1 MLLLVA
7 ILWGSSYV
15 FAKLTVQAG
24 MHSGVI
30 NACRGTMCVIAGY
43 LIFHKKINQMTMK
56 DFKLGLVIGTIN
68 FLGYYLQ
75 TDALRYT
82 TPAKNA
88 FLTTLYVAIAPLLL
102 WLFWHERPRRKT
114 YFAVALAIMGMAIIT
129 NVANTGLQLNYGDIL
144 TVLSA
149 IFWALQLIFF
159 GKYAPQ
165 TSSPWVVIFMIG
177 VCQGTYGWITT
188 ALFERA
194 SLAHVHWIQALV
206 PLAILAIV
214 VTFLAQGMQ
223 ITAQGFTDATS
234 AGLLLM
240 LESFFASIMSVIMGY
255 DPLTPQLVWGG
266 IILLLANAIM
276 QVNLPAMPFLRRHSR
291 SLKWKM
297 RCPFFIT
304 DNAFFIYSYTA

>member
-15 FAKLTVQAG
+15 FDKLTIQAG

-43 LIFHKKINQMTMK
+43 IIFYKQINKMTWL
-56 DFKLGLVIGTIN
+56 DFKLGVLMGTIN
-68 FLGYYLQ
+68 FLGYFLQ

-88 FLTTLYVAIAPLLL
+88 FLTTLYVAIAPLIL
-102 WLFWHERPRRKT
+102 WLFWHERPQRKT
-114 YFAVALAIMGMAIIT
+114 YFAVALAIIGMAVIT
-129 NVANTGLQLNYGDIL
+129 NVANTELQLNFGDFL
-144 TVLSA
+144 TVVSA

-159 GKYAPQ
+159 GKYAPIV
-165 TSSPWVVIFMIG
+165 SSPWVVIFMIG
-177 VCQGTYGWITT
+177 LCQGTFGWITT
-188 ALFERA
+188 GLFERTN
-194 SLAHVHWIQALV
+194 LTQIHWVQALI

-223 ITAQGFTDATS
+223 ITAQQYTDATS

-240 LESFFASIMSVIMGY
+240 LESFFASTMSVIMGY
-255 DPLTPQLVWGG
+255 DPLTPQLIWGG
-266 IILLLANAIM
+266 LILLLANAIM
-276 QVNLPAMPFLRRHSR
+276 QINFQDVPFLRKQH
-291 SLKWKM
+291 
-297 RCPFFIT
+297 
-304 DNAFFIYSYTA
+304 